1 MPGTVMVAQ
10 EVVVETL
17 IHVMLGL
24 WNHGCRKQIIIN
36 NHGQLWMLETALHEF
51 FIPIDRADS
60 LETTFIHADESE
72 TAVALLMFHDMIDMK
87 YVRDARGP
95 SFLPG
100 GHFDTSV
107 DPWRRP
113 HRWSEGEGHVAI
125 ERKGTPEGV
134 VGEAAH
140 RRHPP
145 LPDPRGGADPRRL
158 SIGQAPAYRPD
169 HSSGSQGA

>member
-60 LETTFIHADESE
+60 LETTFIHATLVEGQILEAYPSGK
-72 TAVALLMFHDMIDMK
+72 LPPIDQITL
-87 YVRDARGP
+87 RDPKELEPFLKVPSTPGWKSVFELPLIGP
-95 SFLPG
+95 F
-100 GHFDTSV
+100 T
-107 DPWRRP
+107 
-113 HRWSEGEGHVAI
+113 
-125 ERKGTPEGV
+125 KG
-134 VGEAAH
+134 
-140 RRHPP
+140 
-145 LPDPRGGADPRRL
+145 
-158 SIGQAPAYRPD
+158 
-169 HSSGSQGA
+169 